1 MKAKKSTP
9 YVFLLPLL
17 IAFGLFLLY
26 PLGKVVWDSFYKFSF
41 LNPSHKIWVGGS
53 NYSWLF
59 SFKLYN
65 PVYSYFVG
73 ALLRTILWVG
83 GSVGLKISLGLGGAL
98 LLNSEFLKG
107 KKFYRTLLIIPWSIP
122 WAMSAMIWYWTL
134 NGQFGLINSILL
146 HLHIISEPVAFL
158 GYPTTA
164 FISTFI
170 VDAWI
175 GLPFMVIMLLSGL
188 QTIPKHL
195 YEAATI
201 DGAGDF
207 IKFTKI
213 TLPMIKPVLLTI
225 SLLSLVW
232 TFNSFAPIWILTR
245 GGPVT
250 STTTLP
256 IAIYNTSFRYLTFGG
271 VGKASAMT
279 IFQVLLVTSVSLIYI
294 KTLKGEES

>member
-1 MKAKKSTP
+1 M
-9 YVFLLPLL
+9 
-17 IAFGLFLLY
+17 AFALFLFY
-26 PLGKVVWDSFYKFSF
+26 PLGKVVVDSFYKFNF
-41 LNPSHKIWVGGS
+41 LNPSRKIWVGGY
-53 NYSWLF
+53 NYKWLF
-59 SFKLYN
+59 TFKLYS
-65 PVYSYFVG
+65 PHFSYFVS
-73 ALLRTILWVG
+73 ALFKTLLWVS
-83 GSVGLKISLGLGGAL
+83 GSVGLKILLGLGGAL

-107 KKFYRTLLIIPWSIP
+107 KKIYRTLLIIPWSIP

-134 NGQFGLINSILL
+134 NGQFGLINSLLL
-146 HLHIISEPVAFL
+146 HLHVISEPVSFL
-158 GYPTTA
+158 AYPTSA
-164 FISTFI
+164 FVATFV

-201 DGAGDF
+201 DGAGDLV
-207 IKFTKI
+207 KFTKI
-213 TLPMIKPVLLTI
+213 TLPMVKPVLLTV
-225 SLLSLVW
+225 SLLSIVW

-250 STTTLP
+250 ATTTLP

-279 IFQVLLVTSVSLIYI
+279 IFQVLLVTSLSLFYI
-294 KTLKGEES
+294 KTLKGEEA